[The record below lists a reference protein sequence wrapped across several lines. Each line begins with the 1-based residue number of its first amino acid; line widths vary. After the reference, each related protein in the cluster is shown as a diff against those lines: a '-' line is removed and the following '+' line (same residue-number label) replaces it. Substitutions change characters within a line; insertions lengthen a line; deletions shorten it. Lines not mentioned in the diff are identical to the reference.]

1 MNFLITLSVNSHLLV
16 SDFFFVITF
25 CGNCAK
31 ERKKGK
37 HTTQGGTAARGYFFS
52 PESQGWPPSASRCA
66 PNHFGGAPLP
76 CASVAPSRP
85 SRPPGMSTG
94 KEASVPSDAAAT
106 DRLNGS
112 VGAAAKRP
120 RDSEGSHHLRSDG
133 RGTRRSHRERP
144 STPPAAGAGA
154 ERYGGPASNPKAEA
168 LSENLGCAHAHGCC
182 ESSEA
187 ELARRELLELI
198 TAPDA
203 DVGGAIK
210 LLFSQPRTSS
220 SRRTRAVAGHLEYD
234 SGEDASARVLFH
246 RAAQAGSPLLLAGA
260 PLPPDVGDGA

>member
-1 MNFLITLSVNSHLLV
+1 MATLLV
-16 SDFFFVITF
+16 EV
-25 CGNCAK
+25 CAK
-31 ERKKGK
+31 PLRRR
-37 HTTQGGTAARGYFFS
+37 A
-52 PESQGWPPSASRCA
+52 
-66 PNHFGGAPLP
+66 LP
-76 CASVAPSRP
+76 CASVSPSRP

-120 RDSEGSHHLRSDG
+120 RDSEGSHHLRWDG

-154 ERYGGPASNPKAEA
+154 ERDGGPASNPRTEA
-168 LSENLGCAHAHGCC
+168 LSEILGCAHAHGCC

-187 ELARRELLELI
+187 ELARRELLELV

-203 DVGGAIK
+203 LSFAASH
-210 LLFSQPRTSS
+210 LFFPSHAGC
-220 SRRTRAVAGHLEYD
+220 RRAFGI
-234 SGEDASARVLFH
+234 
-246 RAAQAGSPLLLAGA
+246 
-260 PLPPDVGDGA
+260 